1 MPRTPAAAMS
11 VERRSRWR
19 RLLTFD
25 GILLALAALSIV
37 VGWIVPTERFIGP
50 TSGAGYALGIVGGSL
65 MLVLLLYP
73 PRKRVAWLAKTGSVR
88 AWFQVHILFGVVG
101 PVCILYHSNFSFGA
115 ANSNVALWL
124 MLLILGS
131 GLLGRYFYSKI
142 HDGLSGHETNY
153 AELKAN
159 AERLKT
165 VTPSVKFM
173 PELLTRLATEE
184 RQLLEDSIRCPV
196 IVRPL
201 YIAWRSL
208 RARLRLNRHVKLAM
222 AAAATQSSLIEAH
235 RARLQETAFA
245 YIDRRMSAT
254 QSVAEYQSYANLF
267 SWWHLLH
274 LPLYLMMLVAGIVH
288 VIAVHAY

>member
-1 MPRTPAAAMS
+1 MDT
-11 VERRSRWR
+11 
-19 RLLTFD
+19 LLQQLINGLT
-25 GILLALAALSIV
+25 L
-37 VGWIVPTERFIGP
+37 
-50 TSGAGYALGIVGGSL
+50 GAVYAL
-65 MLVLLLYP
+65 
-73 PRKRVAWLAKTGSVR
+73 
-88 AWFQVHILFGVVG
+88 
-101 PVCILYHSNFSFGA
+101 
-115 ANSNVALWL
+115 VALGYTMVYGIIGL
-124 MLLILGS
+124 INFAHGEVVMIGTMVAFTVIVSLAPSGMPPLLILGS

-173 PELLTRLATEE
+173 PELLTPLATEE

-235 RARLQETAFA
+235 RARLQETAF
-245 YIDRRMSAT
+245 S
-254 QSVAEYQSYANLF
+254 
-267 SWWHLLH
+267 
-274 LPLYLMMLVAGIVH
+274 
-288 VIAVHAY
+288 